1 MFKDLTQIVYDKTF
15 KIIILENKINILNYK
30 EILIFEDEKILI
42 DTKEYLIKIK
52 GKNLTINKLLNKELL
67 IEGEIKIIEFGW

>member
-15 KIIILENKINILNYK
+15 KIIILKNKINILNYK

-67 IEGEIKIIEFGW
+67 IEGEIKIIEFG